1 LIVKSPGGCSDSV
14 LKDEIITVVNPVT
27 GIESP
32 KAVEFSY
39 YPNPVKEKLCIS
51 SNVQIKSVRIF
62 NINGEVIQSLTFDNE
77 IVSVDFSQ
85 LKSGIY
91 LLEINGLKDSK
102 KNIKIIKQ

>member
-1 LIVKSPGGCSDSV
+1 MLNK
-14 LKDEIITVVNPVT
+14 LK
-27 GIESP
+27 
-32 KAVEFSY
+32 
-39 YPNPVKEKLCIS
+39 LL
-51 SNVQIKSVRIF
+51 
-62 NINGEVIQSLTFDNE
+62 NINCKMIQSLTFDNE

>member
-1 LIVKSPGGCSDSV
+1 MIKTVK
-14 LKDEIITVVNPVT
+14 
-27 GIESP
+27 
-32 KAVEFSY
+32 
-39 YPNPVKEKLCIS
+39 
-51 SNVQIKSVRIF
+51 IF
-62 NINGEVIQSLTFDNE
+62 NINGKMIQSLTFDNE